1 MHRNL
6 IAAAILL
13 AVLPALSLLTE
24 TERVNAQQK
33 AAGNTHMSAETMT
46 KEMKNMNEMM
56 VHHLGEGDAN
66 YEKRFIDMMIPHHE
80 GAIMMAEHALEHSDK
95 PELKKMAKQMI
106 DSQQK
111 EIDQLR
117 KWRKEWYSSTRK

>member
-1 MHRNL
+1 MRRNL
-6 IAAAILL
+6 VAAAILL
-13 AVLPALSLLTE
+13 SVLPALSLLTE
-24 TERVNAQQK
+24 TERANAQHK
-33 AAGNTHMSAETMT
+33 AAGETEMSAE
-46 KEMKNMNEMM
+46 EMIKNMKKMNETM

-80 GAIMMAEHALEHSDK
+80 GAVMMAEHALEHSDK